1 MQYPSL
7 DLNVWGIGQSDAS
20 AFFAL
25 NGNMIV
31 NILWVLRSTVEDS
44 APMLTLNIT
53 DNTKLIG
60 TSGHRQHTA
69 GCDGPCSFVGC
80 SY

>member
-60 TSGHRQHTA
+60 TSGHRQHMV